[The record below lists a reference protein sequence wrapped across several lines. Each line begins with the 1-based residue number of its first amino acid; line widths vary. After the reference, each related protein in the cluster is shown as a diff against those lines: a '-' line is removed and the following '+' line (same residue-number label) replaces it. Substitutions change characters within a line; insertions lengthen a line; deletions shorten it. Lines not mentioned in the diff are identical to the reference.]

1 MGGQKQS
8 ILGNEYWTNM
18 GEAGMKLVLQ
28 GKGRRTRAGEE
39 GLCGDER
46 VTYRRRKGLAN
57 ESYWSL
63 GKEVSLYS
71 DKKWFLSKIKL
82 LFQENYIVQICRV
95 N

>member
-39 GLCGDER
+39 GLCGDQR
-46 VTYRRRKGLAN
+46 SDLQK
-57 ESYWSL
+57 
-63 GKEVSLYS
+63 KEGAS
-71 DKKWFLSKIKL
+71 
-82 LFQENYIVQICRV
+82 
-95 N
+95 

>member
-1 MGGQKQS
+1 MNTGRTWGKQEWSWFYKEKVEEQGQEKKAYVE
-8 ILGNEYWTNM
+8 IKE
-18 GEAGMKLVLQ
+18 
-28 GKGRRTRAGEE
+28 
-39 GLCGDER
+39 